1 MTGSCCMKIRR
12 DAGKR
17 QPFTSCSEDHEV
29 AVTVLQQCWWNVLT
43 VFVFQGPLGLWLSEI
58 AAMVRFPSLLRN
70 VVKLV
75 FIDLW
80 DGDRAPWYSTCP
92 ACTAPYMFNSS
103 SPRWPVLQCWAKE
116 KESEYHRSKPSESK
130 GVCTPTQHTTYFRF
144 WGSEDC
150 GFPVKNIYMQT
161 FQPPL
166 RSETLLAPA
175 FQIRDTQPVYQTTKN

>member
-43 VFVFQGPLGLWLSEI
+43 VFVFQGPLGHWLSEI

-103 SPRWPVLQCWAKE
+103 SPRWPVYNAEPRK
-116 KESEYHRSKPSESK
+116 RSPSITDPNPQSPK
-130 GVCTPTQHTTYFRF
+130 VFVHQHNTLPISDFEVVQIVDFQWKIYICRHSNRHWDLKHFWPQHFR
-144 WGSEDC
+144 
-150 GFPVKNIYMQT
+150 
-161 FQPPL
+161 
-166 RSETLLAPA
+166 
-175 FQIRDTQPVYQTTKN
+175 